1 MAEPKRFYIYRVSV
15 TRNDGTTRSAVV
27 KTTSR
32 ERDPGAS
39 IYGLHAE
46 LARLQETGALTS
58 ARVTIPATVGPKQ
71 RATMHRWPETLP
83 TLVGEEVEA

>member
-15 TRNDGTTRSAVV
+15 TRLDGTTRSAVV

-46 LARLQETGALTS
+46 LARLQEIGAVKRAT
-58 ARVTIPATVGPKQ
+58 VTLPATVGPKQ
-71 RATMHRWPETLP
+71 RERMQRWTATLP
-83 TLVGEEVEA
+83 TLVGES

>member
-1 MAEPKRFYIYRVSV
+1 VATDKPVRYFIYRVTI
-15 TRNDGTTRSAVV
+15 TRPDGTSRSAVV

-46 LARLQETGALTS
+46 LARLQEYGTVLT
-58 ARVTIPATVGPKQ
+58 ARVTIPKAVGPRQ
-71 RATMHRWPETLP
+71 RERLERFAAVLP
-83 TLVGEEVEA
+83 HLIGGAA